1 MKDIAPTIWPPGK
14 RIGWYL
20 IIDEFFFK
28 HLLQIARNIYLQGSK
43 LQIFQ
48 RSTINPLT
56 LPSSCNT

>member
-20 IIDEFFFK
+20 IIDEFFF
-28 HLLQIARNIYLQGSK
+28 LTFIANREEYILQGSK